1 MVGKIKEIPEKVA
14 FTIGLSLL
22 LVSPLMFLVLSTG
35 TLTMILQAIVIGIA
49 TLFIL
54 SAADQ
59 RHARLR
65 KDK

>member
-1 MVGKIKEIPEKVA
+1 MGKIKEIPEKVA

-22 LVSPLMFLVLSTG
+22 LVSPLMFLVLSIG
-35 TLTMILQAIVIGIA
+35 SLTMILQAIVIGIA

-59 RHARLR
+59 RHPRLR